1 MAFTKLQ
8 NASILQCLNN
18 IEFLEF
24 QILKD
29 KKFEVKFEISEKN
42 KIEMVHHHKNG
53 QN

>member
-1 MAFTKLQ
+1 MAFTTLQ
-8 NASILQCLNN
+8 KCLDSPMLTN

-24 QILKD
+24 QIPKD